1 MKSKSTSSKE
11 NFSKIILYASLGF
24 LLGLV
29 GYFLIKIIGIIITVC
44 LVIGVAASWQRNKST
59 KY

>member
-11 NFSKIILYASLGF
+11 NFSKSILYASIGF
-24 LLGLV
+24 LVGLV
-29 GYFLIKIIGIIITVC
+29 SYFLIKIIGIIIAVC
-44 LVIGVAASWQRNKST
+44 LVIGVAASLQRNKHT